1 MVRGTLAGALLALSG
16 CLAAHSQSL
25 YDPATYQPLATDQ
38 RAHQVGDNLTVLIY
52 ESATAT
58 SRANTSADRS
68 SNIDIR
74 ATDLDEVA
82 GVGYSSTNE
91 FDGGGV
97 EKRSGEVVARVSVT
111 VREVLPNGDLYVQG
125 EQHIALNNES
135 QHIAV
140 AGRLRRQDVF
150 ADNTVLSSRMS
161 DAKIEFKGRGL
172 LSSRE
177 KPGLLIRFFQ
187 WLL

>member
-1 MVRGTLAGALLALSG
+1 MVRKKLAGALLALCFCAVSY
-16 CLAAHSQSL
+16 SQSL
-25 YDPATYQPLATDQ
+25 YNPSTYQPLATDQ
-38 RAHQVGDNLTVLIY
+38 RAHQVGDSLTVLIY

-68 SNIDIR
+68 SKIDVR
-74 ATDLDEVA
+74 ATDLDDVA
-82 GVGYSSTNE
+82 GVGYSSNNE

-111 VREVLPNGDLYVQG
+111 VKEVLPNGDLYVQG

-135 QHIAV
+135 QHIRV
-140 AGRLRRQDVF
+140 AGRLRQQDVF
-150 ADNTVLSSRMS
+150 SDNTVLSSRMS
-161 DAKIEFKGRGL
+161 DADIEFKGRGL